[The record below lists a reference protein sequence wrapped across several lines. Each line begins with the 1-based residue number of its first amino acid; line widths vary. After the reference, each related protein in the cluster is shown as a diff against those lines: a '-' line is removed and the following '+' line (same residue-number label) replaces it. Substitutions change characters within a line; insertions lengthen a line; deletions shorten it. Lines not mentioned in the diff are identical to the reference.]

1 MVPEN
6 KLLNGDESSR
16 LLGPDPLSSFLFYK
30 FFFVK
35 SNKLFSFWCVVRA
48 AT

>member
-1 MVPEN
+1 MLPEN

-16 LLGPDPLSSFLFYK
+16 LLGSDPLSSFL
-30 FFFVK
+30 FFVK